1 LEQTQKRVLV
11 VDDDADTRA
20 LVVDILEEDGFS
32 VYPCCGGEEALTVLR
47 QEEFDLILSD
57 IRMPRVSGIDLLL
70 EVRRMHL
77 NTEVILITAYASL
90 QTAIQALRGEA
101 FDYITKPFT
110 LSEFRERVRQGIQ
123 NRSPARPPRDVMHFG
138 DLSID
143 YTARRVWK
151 GGFEIKLTRL
161 EFNVLAHLF
170 KHQGCAASRQEL
182 LESVWGC
189 QEPDE
194 RSMAAVKSAVSRLRK
209 KIEDDAQD
217 PQYIK
222 NVWGVGY
229 QFGE

>member
-1 LEQTQKRVLV
+1 MRVLV
-11 VDDDADTRA
+11 VDDDIDTRT
-20 LVVDILEEDGFS
+20 LMVDILEEDGYS
-32 VYPCCGGEEALTVLR
+32 VYPCSCGEEALAMLR

-57 IRMPRVSGIDLLL
+57 IKMPRVSGIDLLL
-70 EVRRMHL
+70 ETRRMNL

-101 FDYITKPFT
+101 FDYLTKPFN

-123 NRSPARPPRDVMHFG
+123 NRPPARSPRDIMHYK

-143 YTARRVWK
+143 CTARRVWK
-151 GGFEIKLTRL
+151 GKFEIKLTRL

-170 KHQGCAASRQEL
+170 KHRGCAMSRHEL

-189 QEPDE
+189 HEPDE
-194 RSMAAVKSAVSRLRK
+194 RSMAAVKSAISRLRK
-209 KIEDDAQD
+209 KIEDDAQN
-217 PQYIK
+217 PQYIL